1 MRNSKRNDSEGAEEH
16 GTVNMTWAIL
26 VVNGKGG
33 TGKSTIAVALA
44 EALRDDGNGVGL
56 LDADIDSA
64 NLASRLGCEEKI
76 SFTGDHVIK
85 PVEHQGMKLYSMENA
100 FDESTFAQSGEFMST
115 VIENMVNHSEWGNLD
130 YMVVDCPPGSSDVFS
145 ELVRSLRPSI
155 KGAVSVGISD
165 AVEDTARLVKVCN
178 HNWVPILGFIENMHG
193 VHAYGKQVTA
203 NDDDEEKP
211 IYPFGRGD
219 IEEFTNNVNGNFL
232 GNIPLACHGSTVE
245 NVGEETINNAI
256 EAIETAPAPEL
267 PDDNLGDTSFI
278 RNVWSTIQ
286 QGISKMNEDY
296 NVEGIQDKFGVED
309 RKPLIMSLKLTDAGP
324 ISSVLDEVII
334 TVDDGD
340 IKVMRPKSAKRK
352 GIEVEGG
359 MRISSQDLHDSVA
372 GEKKVMRAVTGEVTT
387 EPYSI
392 TKAVQMGDAEIWGE
406 RTINRLAVLDR
417 ILSEVIDME
426 DVREVVQ

>member
-1 MRNSKRNDSEGAEEH
+1 
-16 GTVNMTWAIL
+16 MTWAVLSI
-26 VVNGKGG
+26 NSKGG
-33 TGKSTIAVALA
+33 TGKSTVAIELA
-44 EALRDDGNGVGL
+44 EKMRDEGHEMGL

-76 SFTGDHVIK
+76 SFTGDHVIE
-85 PVEHQGMKLYSMENA
+85 PVEYEGMKLFSMENA
-100 FDESTFAQSGEFMST
+100 FNESTFSQSGEFMST
-115 VIENMVNHSEWGNLD
+115 VIDNMVNHSNWGDLD

-155 KGAVSVGISD
+155 KGAISVGISD
-165 AVEDTARLVKVCN
+165 AVEDTARLVQVCN

-193 VHAYGKQVTA
+193 IHAYGQDVTV
-203 NDDDEEKP
+203 NDMGEEKP
-211 IYPFGRGD
+211 VYPFGKGG
-219 IEEFTNNVNGNFL
+219 IEEFTNNMNGNFL
-232 GNIPLACHGSTVE
+232 GNIPLCCHGSSIE
-245 NVGEETINNAI
+245 NVAGDTIENAA
-256 EAIETAPAPEL
+256 EAVVEAPAPEL

-286 QGISKMNEDY
+286 QGISKMNEEY
-296 NVEGIQDKFGVED
+296 NVEGIQDSFGVED
-309 RKPLIMSLKLTDAGP
+309 RDPLVMSLKLTDAGP
-324 ISSVLDEVII
+324 ITQVLDEVII
-334 TVDDGD
+334 TVDEGD
-340 IKVMRPKSAKRK
+340 IKVLRPKAAKRK
-352 GIEVEGG
+352 GVNVEGG

-372 GEKKVMRAVTGEVTT
+372 GQKKVMRSVTGEVTT

-417 ILSEVIDME
+417 ILSEVIDMD